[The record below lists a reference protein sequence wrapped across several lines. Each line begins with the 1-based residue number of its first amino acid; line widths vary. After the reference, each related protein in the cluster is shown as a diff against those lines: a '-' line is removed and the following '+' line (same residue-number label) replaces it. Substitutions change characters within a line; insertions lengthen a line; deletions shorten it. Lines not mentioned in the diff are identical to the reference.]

1 MGKVVGILLIVL
13 GVWVGAE
20 VMTKGTHGA
29 FGGLFAKV
37 SGSGALEKSDGER
50 IDSRAV
56 PVRAA
61 DSYRGAFDAGINR
74 AERALGEEP
83 YPE

>member
-1 MGKVVGILLIVL
+1 MGKVFGILLIVV

-20 VMTKGTHGA
+20 VMMKGTHGA
-29 FGGLFAKV
+29 FGGLFARLT
-37 SGSGALEKSDGER
+37 SSEALEKSDGER

-61 DSYRGAFDAGINR
+61 ERYRGAFDAGINR